1 MIYRKGISLIEILA
15 ATALCS
21 FMLISMNML
30 NANLNK
36 ALKNADKNSTAIFMI
51 ESIKNKLKADLLNGI
66 SSYENINPEIK
77 QFTDSEDWHIK
88 IINREKNGLKLVLFE
103 KDLYSG
109 FVYEFGV
116 FENE

>member
-30 NANLNK
+30 NANFNK
-36 ALKNADKNSTAIFMI
+36 TLINADKNSTAIFMI
-51 ESIKNKLKADLLNGI
+51 ESIKNKLKADLLSGI
-66 SSYENINPEIK
+66 SAYENINPEIT
-77 QFTDSEDWHIK
+77 QFTDSKNWHVK
-88 IINREKNGLKLVLFE
+88 VVNREKNGLKLVLFE

>member
-30 NANLNK
+30 NANFNQ
-36 ALKNADKNSTAIFMI
+36 ALKNADKNSTAIFLI
-51 ESIKNKLKADLLNGI
+51 ESIKNKVKADLLNGI
-66 SSYENINPEIK
+66 SGYENINPDIT
-77 QFTDSEDWHIK
+77 QFTDSEDWQIK